1 MKLSMLL
8 HLREVRTRTLCN
20 GFSYYFYL
28 STEAA
33 VAPSNVTAN
42 GSSSTVILVEWEGLT
57 QCRLVNG
64 HIVGYRV
71 QYGVQSGGLVLTKA
85 VTGNWSS
92 GRETDLTGLTPSTKY
107 TIAVAAVNEEGTV
120 GLYSDPITMET
131 EAEFSDH
138 ISTLSQEYMSD
149 DGQEDTAKPPEVAPI
164 IIGAALTLFGV
175 LMATYGIITGCVL
188 CTRSV
193 SH

>member
-8 HLREVRTRTLCN
+8 HLRKVRTRKTCSVLTVHH
-20 GFSYYFYL
+20 

-42 GSSSTVILVEWEGLT
+42 GSSSTAILVEWEGLT
-57 QCRLVNG
+57 QCGLVNG

-71 QYGVQSGGLVLTKA
+71 QYGVQQSGGLVLTKE

-92 GRETDLTGLTPSTKY
+92 GGETDLTGLTPSTKY
-107 TIAVAAVNEEGTV
+107 SIAVAAVNEEETV

-138 ISTLSQEYMSD
+138 ISTLSQEY
-149 DGQEDTAKPPEVAPI
+149 GQEDTAKSPEVAPI

-175 LMATYGIITGCVL
+175 LMATCGIIIGCVL

-193 SH
+193 SN

>member
-8 HLREVRTRTLCN
+8 HLREVRTKKLC
-20 GFSYYFYL
+20 SVLTVYH

-71 QYGVQSGGLVLTKA
+71 QYGVQQSGGLVLTKE

-92 GRETDLTGLTPSTKY
+92 GGETDLTGLTPSTNY
-107 TIAVAAVNEEGTV
+107 SIAVAAVNEEGTV
-120 GLYSDPITMET
+120 GLYSDPVIVERDS
-131 EAEFSDH
+131 SDTTSVPTVVDTSASPKTFCDKTNSLWC
-138 ISTLSQEYMSD
+138 IIVPATSVVLLVMVSGTLPFVIYY
-149 DGQEDTAKPPEVAPI
+149 
-164 IIGAALTLFGV
+164 L
-175 LMATYGIITGCVL
+175 
-188 CTRSV
+188 R
-193 SH
+193 

>member
-1 MKLSMLL
+1 MKLSVLL

-20 GFSYYFYL
+20 GLSYYFYL

-71 QYGVQSGGLVLTKA
+71 QYVVQQSGGLVLTKE

-92 GRETDLTGLTPSTKY
+92 GGETDLTGLTPSTKY

-120 GLYSDPITMET
+120 GLYSDPVTMET

-138 ISTLSQEYMSD
+138 LSTLSQEY
-149 DGQEDTAKPPEVAPI
+149 GQEDTAKSPEVTPI

-175 LMATYGIITGCVL
+175 LMGICGIITGCVL

>member
-1 MKLSMLL
+1 MKLSVLL
-8 HLREVRTRTLCN
+8 HLREVRTKKLC
-20 GFSYYFYL
+20 SVL
-28 STEAA
+28 TVHQSTEAA

-42 GSSSTVILVEWEGLT
+42 GSSPTAILVEWEGLT

-92 GRETDLTGLTPSTKY
+92 GGKTDLTGLTPSTKY

-120 GLYSDPITMET
+120 GLYSDPVIVET
-131 EAEFSDH
+131 ESAGEECCMTKSP
-138 ISTLSQEYMSD
+138 L
-149 DGQEDTAKPPEVAPI
+149 
-164 IIGAALTLFGV
+164 
-175 LMATYGIITGCVL
+175 
-188 CTRSV
+188 
-193 SH
+193 

>member
-8 HLREVRTRTLCN
+8 HFREVRTRTLCN

-71 QYGVQSGGLVLTKA
+71 QYGVQQSGGLVLIKE

-92 GRETDLTGLTPSTKY
+92 GGETDLTGLPPSTKY
-107 TIAVAAVNEEGTV
+107 SIAVGAVNEEGTV
-120 GLYSDPITMET
+120 GLYSDPVIVET

-138 ISTLSQEYMSD
+138 LSTLSQEY
-149 DGQEDTAKPPEVAPI
+149 GQEDSKIP
-164 IIGAALTLFGV
+164 
-175 LMATYGIITGCVL
+175 
-188 CTRSV
+188 
-193 SH
+193 

>member
-1 MKLSMLL
+1 MKLSVLL

-20 GFSYYFYL
+20 GFSYTFYL

-33 VAPSNVTAN
+33 VAPSNVTAF
-42 GSSSTVILVEWEGLT
+42 SKSSTVILVEWEGLT

-71 QYGVQSGGLVLTKA
+71 QYGVQSGGLVLTKE

-92 GRETDLTGLTPSTKY
+92 GGETDLTGLTPSTKY
-107 TIAVAAVNEEGTV
+107 SIAVAAVNEEGTV
-120 GLYSDPITMET
+120 GLYSDPVTMET

-138 ISTLSQEYMSD
+138 LSTLSQEY
-149 DGQEDTAKPPEVAPI
+149 GQEDTAKSPEVAPI

-175 LMATYGIITGCVL
+175 LMATCGIIIGCVL

>member
-1 MKLSMLL
+1 MGVS
-8 HLREVRTRTLCN
+8 ETGSVRVSWEAVENADYYTVS
-20 GFSYYFYL
+20 FSQ
-28 STEAA
+28 A
-33 VAPSNVTAN
+33 V
-42 GSSSTVILVEWEGLT
+42 GDDQEGL
-57 QCRLVNG
+57 CRDDSHSASVTVHG
-64 HIVGYRV
+64 HIVGYTV
-71 QYGVQSGGLVLTKA
+71 QYGVQQSGGLVLTKE

-92 GRETDLTGLTPSTKY
+92 GGETDLTGLTPSTKY

-120 GLYSDPITMET
+120 GLYSDPVTMET

-138 ISTLSQEYMSD
+138 LSTLSQEY
-149 DGQEDTAKPPEVAPI
+149 GQEDTAKSPEVAPI

-175 LMATYGIITGCVL
+175 LMATCGIIIGCVL